1 MQTDIDTA
9 EFGSL
14 TWSVSTPASNGTATV
29 SGSGASPTTFSY
41 QPDANFN
48 GSDSFELQVSDGNFI
63 DTITVNVTVTAVN
76 DAPVIMQG
84 AGPLT
89 KTVVE
94 DGIISW
100 IPSELNATDADT
112 ASGSL
117 TWSVSSAASNGV
129 ATVSGSGAS
138 PTTFSY
144 KPNANFNGSD
154 SFEVQVSDGTLSD
167 KITVNVTVTSVDDSP
182 FTNKK
187 LSDVNATENDPDLS
201 IDLTGLFGD
210 IDNEPSEIILS
221 AESSNSSVVSV
232 NIVQNTLIL
241 DFQNN
246 QNGTS
251 TISIS
256 GRSNDQKATVSFEVY
271 VAPSKDN
278 PLNIASVSTLSFM
291 DGNKTGVYRLEGSIL
306 NRGLFAITEGG
317 FLVGKSHD
325 LKTVIRYKANLTD
338 TKDDFF
344 IDLNV
349 SELDAGETY
358 YYRAYLNIGG
368 SEVLGGLREFT
379 TAKPVDPNAWYA
391 KMEDLGNGWWR
402 SDWFGA
408 FSVHVNGWIYHADL
422 GGFMQLEM
430 IRKGFGY
437 GPVKEVGYGQANRV
451 GLIYGSMKRLIGF
464 IS

>member
-1 MQTDIDTA
+1 M
-9 EFGSL
+9 
-14 TWSVSTPASNGTATV
+14 
-29 SGSGASPTTFSY
+29 
-41 QPDANFN
+41 
-48 GSDSFELQVSDGNFI
+48 
-63 DTITVNVTVTAVN
+63 
-76 DAPVIMQG
+76 
-84 AGPLT
+84 
-89 KTVVE
+89 
-94 DGIISW
+94 
-100 IPSELNATDADT
+100 
-112 ASGSL
+112 
-117 TWSVSSAASNGV
+117 
-129 ATVSGSGAS
+129 
-138 PTTFSY
+138 
-144 KPNANFNGSD
+144 
-154 SFEVQVSDGTLSD
+154 
-167 KITVNVTVTSVDDSP
+167 TVTSVDDSP

-221 AESSNSSVVSV
+221 ADSSNSSVVSANV
-232 NIVQNTLIL
+232 VQNTLIL

-278 PLNIASVSTLSFM
+278 PLNIASVSTLSFV

-306 NRGLFAITEGG
+306 NRGLFAIKEGG

-368 SEVLGGLREFT
+368 NEVLGGLREFT

-391 KMEDLGNGWWR
+391 KMEDLEM
-402 SDWFGA
+402 
-408 FSVHVNGWIYHADL
+408 V
-422 GGFMQLEM
+422 GG
-430 IRKGFGY
+430 
-437 GPVKEVGYGQANRV
+437 V
-451 GLIYGSMKRLIGF
+451 LIGLVRF
-464 IS
+464 RSM